1 MANDFAILFS
11 MSLPKLIAIVGP
23 TGSGKSAFAHKVAKA
38 FNGEIVCTDSRQI
51 YRGLD
56 IGSAK
61 DKGEG
66 REVDGEECYMSEGV
80 REHLVD
86 VLDPSKEWSVS
97 EYQGFTFSVVAE
109 IMKHGRLPVLVGGTG
124 LYVQAVLE
132 NLLFPDVAP
141 NPELRAQLERKSL
154 EDLVATYAACDPV
167 GALSIDENNRR
178 RLIRAIE
185 VCWVARR
192 PFSELQI
199 KGPKKYDAI
208 QIAFDVPR
216 ETLFARLDH
225 RVLQMIEEGLV
236 EEVRALMDR
245 GVDTWSQALSGIGYR
260 EVVQF
265 LQGEIN
271 EQAMVAAIQ
280 KSTRALAKRQLTW
293 FRRDSSVHWIR
304 SEEEGMRLVKEFL
317 EDE

>member
-1 MANDFAILFS
+1 MNFRRGRNREEPEIN
-11 MSLPKLIAIVGP
+11 LIAMI
-23 TGSGKSAFAHKVAKA
+23 
-38 FNGEIVCTDSRQI
+38 
-51 YRGLD
+51 
-56 IGSAK
+56 
-61 DKGEG
+61 
-66 REVDGEECYMSEGV
+66 
-80 REHLVD
+80 D
-86 VLDPSKEWSVS
+86 VL
-97 EYQGFTFSVVAE
+97 
-109 IMKHGRLPVLVGGTG
+109 LVILIFLMVTT
-124 LYVQAVLE
+124 
-132 NLLFPDVAP
+132 
-141 NPELRAQLERKSL
+141 S
-154 EDLVATYAACDPV
+154 YAK
-167 GALSIDENNRR
+167 
-178 RLIRAIE
+178 
-185 VCWVARR
+185 
-192 PFSELQI
+192 FSELQI